1 VRWCIRSLPL
11 LSLSLVRCA
20 ASTLAPLHIPPPP
33 EPPSPVVRAP
43 EAPFDLEE
51 SQRFSRETVACSGG
65 DNDACLSLADRFI
78 HGRGAVGDNRRARSI
93 LEPLCASS
101 VPRACAALA
110 GLDVWA
116 TLPETAVHGRSLAQR
131 ECSSGQHDAC
141 VSLADARS
149 LGLGGP
155 IERDRVEPLLRASCS
170 AAHHP
175 ACAALALWLVDHGR
189 VDEST
194 AISQAECARS
204 EPRACLAAALSSPD
218 QRAADALT
226 ERACQLGSARACAAA
241 ARRARDAHQLDRA
254 HALFQR
260 ACFALVPAA
269 GCADWLDAEPD
280 RFNDVTRSLLAERA
294 CLFERDP
301 AVCSRFVRAALVEHE
316 FSLIAPVHSWLAVA
330 CDADDPVACST
341 FAAVLLRERR
351 DDPRIEPWLR
361 ASCARRDVFACAR
374 LGDWLSL
381 YAPRNESLD
390 AWRRACDQGE
400 VAACRSLASA
410 LVERRSHGESPT
422 PARLALAYPWAARGC
437 ALRDAQCCLVA
448 LYAAQNH
455 REREPVARAACAL
468 GLLQHCAVSQR

>member
-1 VRWCIRSLPL
+1 MPL
-11 LSLSLVRCA
+11 LSLALVRC
-20 ASTLAPLHIPPPP
+20 STATLTTLHIPPPP
-33 EPPSPVVRAP
+33 DPPVTVARAP
-43 EAPFDLEE
+43 EAPFDPEE
-51 SQRFSRETVACSGG
+51 SQRFSRDTVACADG
-65 DNDACLSLADRFI
+65 DTVACLSLADHFV

-93 LEPLCASS
+93 LEPLCSAR

-116 TLPETAVHGRSLAQR
+116 TLPETAVRGRALAQR
-131 ECSSGQHDAC
+131 ECASGQHDAC
-141 VSLADARS
+141 VPLADARA

-155 IERDRVEPLLRASCS
+155 IERDHVEPLLRASCS

-189 VDEST
+189 VDESA
-194 AISQAECARS
+194 AILQVECAWS
-204 EPRACLAAALSSPD
+204 EPRACLAAALSAPD
-218 QRAADALT
+218 DRAADPLFA
-226 ERACQLGSARACAAA
+226 RACQLGSARACAAA

-269 GCADWLDAEPD
+269 GCAEWLDAEPD
-280 RFNDVTRSLLAERA
+280 RFNAVTRSLLAERA

-316 FSLIAPVHSWLAVA
+316 FSLIAPVHSWLAIA

-390 AWRRACDQGE
+390 AWRRACAQGE

-410 LVERRSHGESPT
+410 LVTPLSAGAPPT

-448 LYAAQNH
+448 LYAAQNR
-455 REREPVARAACAL
+455 RERESVARAACSL
-468 GLLQHCAVSQR
+468 GLSQHCARAGPH